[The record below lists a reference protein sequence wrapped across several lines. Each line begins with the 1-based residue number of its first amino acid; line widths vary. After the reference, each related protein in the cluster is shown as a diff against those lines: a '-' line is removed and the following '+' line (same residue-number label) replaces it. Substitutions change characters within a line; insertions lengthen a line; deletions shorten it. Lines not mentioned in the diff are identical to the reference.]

1 MRKHNFKVRLLS
13 LIALCGIVM
22 MFTACSNE
30 DVAQGSVETNT
41 ANNDNL
47 TTFVTGNPATRTS
60 LNYDDGAFFWETISM
75 CRMTMEHGTRVAML
89 QRRRQPASSSK
100 CLVSTLIIPLIRC
113 ITLANKAVTIT

>member
-13 LIALCGIVM
+13 LIVLCGIVM

-60 LNYDDGAFFWETISM
+60 LNYDDGAFFWESGDHIYVKDDN
-75 CRMTMEHGTRVAML
+75 GTWHKSSNA
-89 QRRRQPASSSK
+89 PTEKTASFK
-100 CLVSTLIIPLIRC
+100 FKVPG
-113 ITLANKAVTIT
+113 